1 MSKLNSKF
9 DIVTVDNPMAAAALA
24 QVLDVS
30 AASALNTNGTPVAGA
45 IPAGSIVKMDAA
57 GKAVLATTTNVTT
70 GDLVPVFVTID
81 GNDDYSGSFVW
92 KLTVLQGGFTMVTDL
107 ISGSISGF
115 TPGVLVSFTAGLVK
129 VAATNDQVIGY
140 VGPAGADTVNGTVQ
154 IVVPQGL
161 GGVKK

>member
-9 DIVTVDNPMAAAALA
+9 DITSVDNPMATAALA
-24 QVLDVS
+24 QVLDV
-30 AASALNTNGTPVAGA
+30 AAAAALNSNGTPVAGA
-45 IPAGSIVKMDAA
+45 ITAGKVVKMDAA

-92 KLTVLQGGFTMVTDL
+92 KLTVLQGGFTMVTDQFDA
-107 ISGSISGF
+107 GTY
-115 TPGVLVSFTAGLVK
+115 TPGVLVSFNAGNIK

-140 VGPAGADTVNGTVQ
+140 VGPLGADATNGTVQ

-161 GGVKK
+161 GAIKK